1 MWNLDTIKL
10 GFTRRE
16 INIWTFTLTMGNM
29 IKKTYLLALLP
40 LLATAASTAAAD
52 AGTSADTEGLSHLN
66 SFLMSISMI
75 GLSEIGDKTFL
86 IAALMAMRHR
96 RLLVFSAAATS
107 LAIMTV
113 LSGVV
118 GHSVV
123 AFLSERYTAFL
134 AGILFLVFGYKL
146 TMEGLEMSKDA
157 GVEEDMAEVE
167 EEIAIKDVNK
177 DMNDVE
183 KGGETA
189 RDKQLKNV
197 STGGKI
203 VHRLRELASFMFSPI
218 WVQIFLMV
226 FLGELGDRSQ
236 ISIIALATDSD
247 YWYVIGGAVVGHA
260 ICAGLAVVGGKL
272 LATKISIRSI
282 TLASSLLF
290 FIFALM
296 YIYQAFTT
304 ST

>member
-1 MWNLDTIKL
+1 MKHI
-10 GFTRRE
+10 
-16 INIWTFTLTMGNM
+16 
-29 IKKTYLLALLP
+29 IKKASVLTLLP
-40 LLATAASTAAAD
+40 LIAAA
-52 AGTSADTEGLSHLN
+52 AAAATSDTSVDNAETPVDTEGPAHLK

-86 IAALMAMRHR
+86 IAALMAMRHQ

-134 AGILFLVFGYKL
+134 AGMLFLVFGYKL

-157 GVEEDMAEVE
+157 GVEEEMAEVE
-167 EEIAIKDVNK
+167 EEIAVDDINK
-177 DMNDVE
+177 GMDDVE
-183 KGGETA
+183 KGGEATHA
-189 RDKQLKNV
+189 KQLRNS
-197 STGGKI
+197 STVTKFL
-203 VHRLRELASFMFSPI
+203 HKFRELASFMFSPV

-236 ISIIALATDSD
+236 ISIIAMATDSD
-247 YWYVIGGAVVGHA
+247 FWFVIAGAVVGHA
-260 ICAGLAVVGGKL
+260 ICSGLAVVGGKL
-272 LATKISIRSI
+272 LATRISIRTI
-282 TLASSLLF
+282 TLASSFLF
-290 FIFALM
+290 FIFALL
-296 YIYQAFTT
+296 YIYQAFTI
-304 ST
+304 SN